1 MAKKVV
7 IIGAGM
13 AGLSAG
19 CYACMNGYDV
29 EIHEAHNL
37 RGGLCTSWKRGD
49 YVIDGCIYW
58 LTDSRPGTRFYRF
71 WEELGAVQGR
81 PMFYHDVFSNFVGMD
96 GRTVHFYTNIDRL
109 EEHLKELSPRDVGSR
124 F

>member
-7 IIGAGM
+7 IIGAGI

-29 EIHEAHNL
+29 EIHEAHSQP
-37 RGGLCTSWKRGD
+37 GGLCTSWRRGD
-49 YVIDGCIYW
+49 SVIDGWTHW
-58 LTDSRPGTRFYRF
+58 LTHSRPGTGYYRV

-81 PMFYHDVFSNFVGMD
+81 KIFDRDVLSIVVARD
-96 GRTVHFYTNIDRL
+96 GRTLHLCIDIDRL
-109 EEHLKELSPRDVGSR
+109 EQHLRIWN
-124 F
+124 